1 MLFNSLQFAIFLT
14 AVLVAHRT
22 LPRRARIPLLLA
34 ASLLFYAFWYP
45 PYLLLLLAD
54 VIVNYALLRAM
65 VRSPR
70 PRIFLATS
78 IVFTLGILAFSKYAG
93 FVVETSLPALE
104 FLFGAEPPIPDILL
118 PLGISFYSFQIVA
131 LAVDTHRGRIE
142 PVRRLSQY
150 TLFVCFFA
158 QLIAGPIL
166 RGGQFLPQLEAGGLV
181 TPDRTRRGVWLL
193 ASGVAKK
200 VLLADFLLAGF
211 VADVFAA
218 PGLASAP
225 FHLVALYSFAFQIYF
240 DFSGYTDIA
249 RGTALLLG
257 FELPPNFLEPYLSR
271 NPAEFWRQ
279 WHITLSQWLRDYVY
293 IPLGGNRRGPRRALI
308 NVGIT
313 MLLGGLWHGAGWNF
327 VVWGGLHGVLIIV
340 HRLVAG
346 GRSVE
351 RAVSLRDA
359 PQILL
364 FFHAVCAL
372 WVFFRAPTFDEA
384 LLFYQG
390 LLGMGSHSGWPLL
403 QSGIVL
409 LCFALHVTE
418 RWVRLRLPVLRAAL
432 ERRPWGAAL
441 EGGTLGVVLAL
452 AVAVAGAGGEFI
464 YFQF

>member
-1 MLFNSLQFAIFLT
+1 MLFNSLQFAIFLA
-14 AVLVAHRT
+14 AVLVAHRA

-54 VIVNYALLRAM
+54 VLVNYALLRAM
-65 VRSPR
+65 ARSPR

-78 IVFTLGILAFSKYAG
+78 IVFTLGILAFTKYAG
-93 FVVETSLPALE
+93 FVVETSLPALDL
-104 FLFGAEPPIPDILL
+104 LFGVAPPIPEILL

-131 LAVDTHRGRIE
+131 LSVDTYRGRVE

-150 TLFVCFFA
+150 TLFICFFA

-166 RGGQFLPQLEAGGLV
+166 RGKQLLPQIEAGGLV
-181 TPDRTRRGVWLL
+181 TRDRTRRGVWLL

-211 VADVFAA
+211 VAEVFAA

-240 DFSGYTDIA
+240 DFSGYTDMA
-249 RGTALLLG
+249 RGMALLLG
-257 FELPPNFLEPYLSR
+257 FELPPNFREPYLSR
-271 NPAEFWRQ
+271 NPAEFWRR

-293 IPLGGNRRGPRRALI
+293 VPLGGNRRGPRRALI
-308 NVGIT
+308 NVAIT

-327 VVWGGLHGVLIIV
+327 VVWGGLHGILIIA
-340 HRLVAG
+340 HRLLAG

-351 RAVSLRDA
+351 REVSLRDV
-359 PQILL
+359 PQTLL

-384 LLFYQG
+384 LLFYKG

-403 QSGIVL
+403 QSAIVL
-409 LCFALHVTE
+409 LCFALHVSE
-418 RWVRLRLPVLRAAL
+418 RWVRVRLPVLRASV
-432 ERRPWGAAL
+432 ERGPRGAAL
-441 EGGTLGVVLAL
+441 EGGVLGVLFAL